1 LLPNARLELIS
12 QFKPQ
17 ELLPS
22 SLLDKFSEPAVAGQ
36 QWHPHPADCEN
47 ASPGNRCKSGVKML
61 IIPANSSRRDGAKI
75 AQQFTAV
82 GPWRISW

>member
-1 LLPNARLELIS
+1 VRAGRGAACHCQLVSSVLTAGLLLPNARLELIS

-36 QWHPHPADCEN
+36 
-47 ASPGNRCKSGVKML
+47 
-61 IIPANSSRRDGAKI
+61 
-75 AQQFTAV
+75 
-82 GPWRISW
+82 